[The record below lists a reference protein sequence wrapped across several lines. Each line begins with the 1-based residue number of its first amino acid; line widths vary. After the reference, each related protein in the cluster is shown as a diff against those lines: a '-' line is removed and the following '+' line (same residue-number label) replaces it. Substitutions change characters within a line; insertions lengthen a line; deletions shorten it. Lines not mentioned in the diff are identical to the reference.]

1 MDVIA
6 NLTAKTKAIIRRD
19 FLIANFKDA
28 FRNNGSAALLLDFA
42 KKHMPEELADI
53 TNKYNEVYEKRHIRL
68 EEKKA
73 ALLEQTEETEQPQ
86 SEEVPQQATEEQQS
100 EVAA

>member
-1 MDVIA
+1 MLSETMALAASLQHTIIEI
-6 NLTAKTKAIIRRD
+6 LLAKLR
-19 FLIANFKDA
+19 
-28 FRNNGSAALLLDFA
+28 DFA

-68 EEKKA
+68 EERKA

-86 SEEVPQQATEEQQS
+86 SEEVPQRATEEQQS